1 RRADRAPAEHHR
13 HRQRGS
19 HRGRDQDRRQGQRG
33 VDARAEGGSRVP
45 EAEGPCGRAV
55 QAIRR
60 AVAPPQAGR
69 RERARQRAGAA
80 RRGSAQRRQA
90 AGPAEGVRWPRRQPR
105 PARAHARRAARRSGA
120 RARVASRGQ
129 LVSAP
134 PPKENKFSALL
145 LEGLDHYRKGRMME
159 AVRAWEEAYT
169 LEPSNLRAREFL
181 RSALERIHAHMAPP
195 AAPQQAAHPWLPPPA
210 TQQQV
215 STDGARKAGGKLPAE
230 PPPAPVQ
237 TRSTPQM
244 PWDDGP
250 SMALPQEAP
259 TPGSTE
265 EAGGA
270 WSIHQEPLPVPPGED
285 DELSAWVAGAGELVA
300 LNDFSGAM
308 ELLAKILARNPQD
321 AEAQRLHA
329 TCEEN

>member
-1 RRADRAPAEHHR
+1 
-13 HRQRGS
+13 
-19 HRGRDQDRRQGQRG
+19 
-33 VDARAEGGSRVP
+33 
-45 EAEGPCGRAV
+45 
-55 QAIRR
+55 
-60 AVAPPQAGR
+60 
-69 RERARQRAGAA
+69 
-80 RRGSAQRRQA
+80 
-90 AGPAEGVRWPRRQPR
+90 
-105 PARAHARRAARRSGA
+105 
-120 RARVASRGQ
+120 
-129 LVSAP
+129 
-134 PPKENKFSALL
+134 
-145 LEGLDHYRKGRMME
+145 MME

-195 AAPQQAAHPWLPPPA
+195 AAPQQAAHPWLPPA
-210 TQQQV
+210 TQQQFA
-215 STDGARKAGGKLPAE
+215 TGDARKAGMKVPAE
-230 PPPAPVQ
+230 PLPAAVQ
-237 TRSTPQM
+237 TRSAPQM

-250 SMALPQEAP
+250 SMALPQEPPA
-259 TPGSTE
+259 PGSTE

-329 TCEEN
+329 TCEENLIQMCESKLGAMDRIPRVVLPPDEIIWLNLDPRAGVVLAQLDGSVRFEDLYLSCGLQPPDP

>member
-1 RRADRAPAEHHR
+1 
-13 HRQRGS
+13 
-19 HRGRDQDRRQGQRG
+19 
-33 VDARAEGGSRVP
+33 
-45 EAEGPCGRAV
+45 
-55 QAIRR
+55 
-60 AVAPPQAGR
+60 
-69 RERARQRAGAA
+69 
-80 RRGSAQRRQA
+80 
-90 AGPAEGVRWPRRQPR
+90 
-105 PARAHARRAARRSGA
+105 
-120 RARVASRGQ
+120 
-129 LVSAP
+129 VST
-134 PPKENKFSALL
+134 PPKDTRFSALL

-195 AAPQQAAHPWLPPPA
+195 AAPQLAAHPWLPPPA

-215 STDGARKAGGKLPAE
+215 AADGARKPGGKLPPE
-230 PPPAPVQ
+230 PSPAPVQ

-329 TCEEN
+329 TCEENLIQMCESKLGAMDRIPRVVLPPDEIIWLNLDPRAGFVLAQIDGTVSFEDLYAICGLQRLDTARILSQLLEEGVVAVEGKPVVAKRAAPRR